1 MRMGIRSKI
10 IAPTV
15 ALLATTVLAVSFIAY
30 ELQART
36 LDELMRSTTETKLL
50 ELGDRIDRLDST
62 IATLKASQAAN
73 ALRVARGLSELI
85 AADPRILAP
94 ERMAAVAKRL
104 GVDEVHV
111 TDEKGVLRWGN
122 VAGFYGFD
130 FASSDQT
137 RPFLKMLSDPTF
149 ELAQE
154 PQERGADKV
163 LFQYISVPRRD
174 RPGIVQVGVQP
185 RELSEL
191 LASASIQ
198 SIVEGVKVGEGGYIY
213 VLDKDGKAAAHT
225 MKDRVGMDVSGEA
238 FAKEILARKKG
249 SMEYDYKGVGL
260 YASFAERK
268 GQVIVAAL
276 PVAEYRGRLDL
287 LLGGLVLAA
296 AISILASVLVLA
308 LVAGRITRPL
318 IKGVEFADAL
328 KEGKLDAELAVS
340 GRDESGRLAEALRA
354 MLLSLRSVVADV
366 QGSAAGLAERSRR
379 LSASS
384 QDLSQ
389 GATEQAASMEEVSAS
404 LEQMGAN
411 IRQSAENAERA
422 KTIAGR
428 IAVDAKSGGEAVRE
442 MVGAM
447 RTIVEKTAIIED
459 IARQTNLLA
468 LNAAIEAARAGEAGK
483 GFAVV
488 ASEVR
493 KLAER
498 SQKAAGEINEVS
510 GVSLSKA
517 VTAGESIDKLVPA
530 IASSSELV
538 EEIATASAEQDSGT
552 RQISQAVLQLDTV
565 VQRNASSSAELVGMA
580 DELSDIAESLVS
592 SVGYFRLS
600 SDGEASRALAAPA
613 GKDLPAPAED

>member
-73 ALRVARGLSELI
+73 ALRVARGLAELI
-85 AADPRILAP
+85 AADPRVLAP

-130 FASSDQT
+130 FSTSEQT
-137 RPFLKMLSDPTF
+137 RPFLRMLTDPSF

-174 RPGIVQVGVQP
+174 RPGIVQIGVQP

-213 VLDKDGKAAAHT
+213 VLDKDDKAVAHT
-225 MKDRVGMDVSGEA
+225 MKDRVGLDVSGEA
-238 FAKEILARKKG
+238 FAKEILARKRG
-249 SMEYDYKGVGL
+249 SMEYSYKGVGL
-260 YASFAERK
+260 YASFAERN

-276 PVAEYRGRLDL
+276 PVAEYRSRLDL

-296 AISILASVLVLA
+296 AVSIIASVLVLA
-308 LVAGRITRPL
+308 LVAGRITKPL
-318 IKGVEFADAL
+318 IKGVEFADSL
-328 KEGKLDAELAVS
+328 KEGKLDAELDVS

-366 QGSAAGLAERSRR
+366 QGAAAGLAERSRR

-498 SQKAAGEINEVS
+498 SQSAAREITELSGSTVARAEKAGELI
-510 GVSLSKA
+510 GR
-517 VTAGESIDKLVPA
+517 IVPD
-530 IASSSELV
+530 IGR
-538 EEIATASAEQDSGT
+538 T
-552 RQISQAVLQLDTV
+552 
-565 VQRNASSSAELVGMA
+565 AELVQEISASTREQASGVEQVNKALDQLDKVIQQNAGSSEELASMSEALSAQARRMLEAVSFFRA
-580 DELSDIAESLVS
+580 DEAAE
-592 SVGYFRLS
+592 G
-600 SDGEASRALAAPA
+600 GAPA
-613 GKDLPAPAED
+613 LEGPR